1 MFQKRSL
8 TTGFLV
14 ASLSIAAGL
23 AVFASPNV
31 ASAGD
36 KAVDCSKLKVASV
49 KGACETNK
57 GDFKKLRDAMKSAVD
72 AANAAGEKVDGKKL
86 DCKTCHENTTDYKLN
101 GDGEKLF
108 TAHLAKHFK

>member
-14 ASLSIAAGL
+14 ASLGLGAGL

-36 KAVDCSKLKVASV
+36 TVDCGTIKNAAV
-49 KGACETNK
+49 KGTCSAHK
-57 GDFKKLRDAMKSAVD
+57 GEKKAIQDAMKKAVSEYKKANPAEKID
-72 AANAAGEKVDGKKL
+72 CKSCHNEDGSSKANASADFDAK
-86 DCKTCHENTTDYKLN
+86 
-101 GDGEKLF
+101 
-108 TAHLAKHFK
+108 LAKHYK